1 MNARLIRLAGAA
13 TACLYAAFI
22 VWVYVNQP
30 RTMAQVTGGV
40 ASTVGAYRIDQTSFD
55 EGLRSFRGD
64 RFPDAR
70 AAFERADPAQHDPRT
85 QFYVAY
91 SYYRQGFGRVYNDDA
106 LFRKGLDA
114 INRAIAVSSGQAR
127 GGRPEPRDAL
137 GCRAESGA
145 RARADSRARR
155 FEPAQSCFE
164 PASDAVRRIPPRL
177 VKPSRFP

>member
-1 MNARLIRLAGAA
+1 MVNARLIRLAGAA

-22 VWVYVNQP
+22 VWVYINQP
-30 RTMAQVTGGV
+30 RTMAQVAGGV

-85 QFYVAY
+85 QFYLAY

-106 LFRKGLDA
+106 LFRKGLEA
-114 INRAIAVSSGQAR
+114 VNRALAVSAGQVVVDDPTLGMRSAAELKAELER
-127 GGRPEPRDAL
+127 GLTTELDDLNPL
-137 GCRAESGA
+137 KVF
-145 RARADSRARR
+145 RAR
-155 FEPAQSCFE
+155 
-164 PASDAVRRIPPRL
+164 
-177 VKPSRFP
+177 K

>member
-1 MNARLIRLAGAA
+1 MDARLIRLAGAA
-13 TACLYAAFI
+13 GACLYAAFI

-55 EGLRSFRGD
+55 EGLRSFRDD

-70 AAFERADPAQHDPRT
+70 AAFERADAAQQDPRT

-114 INRAIAVSSGQAR
+114 VNRAMAVSSGQLVVDDPNLGMQSAAVLKAELER
-127 GGRPEPRDAL
+127 GLATELDDLNPL
-137 GCRAESGA
+137 KLL
-145 RARADSRARR
+145 RARR
-155 FEPAQSCFE
+155 
-164 PASDAVRRIPPRL
+164 
-177 VKPSRFP
+177 

>member
-1 MNARLIRLAGAA
+1 MDARLIRLAGAA
-13 TACLYAAFI
+13 SACLYAALI

-55 EGLRSFRGD
+55 EGLRSFRDD

-70 AAFERADPAQHDPRT
+70 AAFERADAAQQDPRT

-91 SYYRQGFGRVYNDDA
+91 SYYRQGFGRVYNDEA

-114 INRAIAVSSGQAR
+114 ANRAIAVSSGQLVVDDPNLGLRSAAELKAELER
-127 GGRPEPRDAL
+127 GLATELDDLNPL
-137 GCRAESGA
+137 KLL
-145 RARADSRARR
+145 RAR
-155 FEPAQSCFE
+155 
-164 PASDAVRRIPPRL
+164 
-177 VKPSRFP
+177 K